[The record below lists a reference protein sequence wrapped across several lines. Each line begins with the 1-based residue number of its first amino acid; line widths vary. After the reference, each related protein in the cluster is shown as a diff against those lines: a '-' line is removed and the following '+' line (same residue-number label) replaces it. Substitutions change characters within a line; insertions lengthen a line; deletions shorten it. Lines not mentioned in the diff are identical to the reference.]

1 MSVQTSL
8 VPSGLVGVNQSPT
21 RHGVDDWHCL
31 LIGCGGGFF
40 VAGGNCIDYLLNV
53 RAEFR
58 ALALV
63 VEAMFFRLARAFFRL
78 RGVCHVL
85 PRPHP
90 ELKGA

>member
-1 MSVQTSL
+1 MSVQTTL
-8 VPSGLVGVNQSPT
+8 VPGSLVGVNQSPT
-21 RHGVDDWHCL
+21 GHGVDDWHGL

-40 VAGGNCIDYLLNV
+40 VAGGNCIDYLFDV
-53 RAEFR
+53 RTEFR
-58 ALALV
+58 ALPLI
-63 VEAMFFRLARAFFRL
+63 VEAMFFRLARTFFRL